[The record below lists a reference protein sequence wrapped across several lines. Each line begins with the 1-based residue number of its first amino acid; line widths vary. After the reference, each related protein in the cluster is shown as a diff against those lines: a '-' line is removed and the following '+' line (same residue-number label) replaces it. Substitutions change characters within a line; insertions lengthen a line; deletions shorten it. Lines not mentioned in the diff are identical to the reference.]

1 MTMSPFTNESIR
13 NADTAVRPSAWRGAL
28 ATALLVGLAYAL
40 LCSALKVDDVDRYW
54 QELRADSFFWD
65 LGHLWMQPLAML
77 LYRATGGV
85 LGVNHSLEAINVASV
100 ALGCAVFFATLRE
113 AGHSVAKSAAG
124 VAFVAISFNLIAL
137 GPTAHIKLMVFPPLA
152 LALHH
157 AMRWE
162 QADAAGLAGRRHMV
176 ASAAWSA
183 VGVNLLVSVLPQ
195 ALLLAL
201 FMLVRSARRDGVGRA
216 LRTLLPYAVTLAVV
230 GFGLLLAAYM
240 TARLTATTQAQDL
253 LSFALGGLKEKQ
265 ALVTWLSSWKEM
277 PLRFAFSLI
286 NNFVFLPSLGALGR
300 AWMWGWLPDVR
311 AVLPSLLGQAALT
324 ALVGG
329 LLLATFTT
337 AARQALRRRS
347 EAGLLSPWAF
357 VLGAAA
363 FSYYYN
369 LNDPEHWFQFTLP
382 VALLALQLRRR
393 WLDAWL
399 LGVALPVLLVVNLGG
414 YGIPKARFA
423 LAERQHALQAA
434 LGPQGLYV
442 GFAAY
447 PGEPDSS
454 LLSTLGI
461 ERFNIDLVQMNDTQ
475 ADTAALLARLDE
487 RIAAA
492 FARGGRVLVFRAL
505 DDADWRGPVMQVAL
519 AGLPRA
525 RLREHLA
532 ARYEISGPVDAG
544 GFPAYE
550 LRAR

>member
-1 MTMSPFTNESIR
+1 MKAA
-13 NADTAVRPSAWRGAL
+13 ADRAQTLHVAA
-28 ATALLVGLAYAL
+28 VGLAVAIAYAL

-54 QELRADSFFWD
+54 HELRADSFFWD

-77 LYRATGGV
+77 IYRASGGV
-85 LGVNHSLEAINVASV
+85 LGVNHTLEAINVLSV
-100 ALGCAVFFATLRE
+100 AWGCAVFFATLRE
-113 AGHSVAKSAAG
+113 AGHSVLKSAAG
-124 VAFVAISFNLIAL
+124 VLFVATSFNLITL
-137 GPTAHIKLMVFPPLA
+137 GPTAHIKLMVFPALA

-162 QADAAGLAGRRHMV
+162 RAEAAGRSGLRDMV
-176 ASAAWSA
+176 WSAAWSA

-201 FMLVRSARRDGVGRA
+201 FMLIRSARRRGFVTA
-216 LRTLLPYAVTLAVV
+216 LRQAPPYAITLAVV
-230 GFGLLLAAYM
+230 GLGLLLAAYV
-240 TARLTATTQAQDL
+240 TARQTGTTQATDL
-253 LSFALGGLKEKQ
+253 LGFTLGGLQEKKDLQ
-265 ALVTWLSSWKEM
+265 TWVSSWKEM
-277 PLRFAFSLI
+277 PVRFAFSLI
-286 NNFVFLPSLGALGR
+286 NNFAFLPSLGTLGR
-300 AWMWGWLPDVR
+300 AAMWGWLPDVQ
-311 AVLPSLLGQAALT
+311 AVLPSLLGQALLA
-324 ALVGG
+324 AVVG
-329 LLLATFTT
+329 LLLAATFLVG
-337 AARQALRRRS
+337 ARQALRTA
-347 EAGLLSPWAF
+347 EPGLLSPWAF

-382 VALLALQLRRR
+382 VVLLALQLRRR
-393 WLDAWL
+393 WLDAGL
-399 LGVALPVLLVVNLGG
+399 LGIALPALLAVNLVG

-423 LAERQHALQAA
+423 LAERQQALQSA

-454 LLSTLGI
+454 LFNTPGV
-461 ERFNIDLVQMNDTQ
+461 ERFNIDLVQMNETK
-475 ADTAALLARLDE
+475 ADTNALLARMDE
-487 RIAAA
+487 RIAAT

-505 DDADWRGPVMQVAL
+505 DDQDWRGPVMQVAL

-532 ARYEISGPVDAG
+532 ARYAISGPVDAG

-550 LRAR
+550 LKPR

>member
-1 MTMSPFTNESIR
+1 MSMASSRTNGLH
-13 NADTAVRPSAWRGAL
+13 AVAVA
-28 ATALLVGLAYAL
+28 AAVALAYAL

-54 QELRADSFFWD
+54 QELGADRFFWD
-65 LGHLWMQPLAML
+65 LGHLWMQPLALL
-77 LYRATGGV
+77 LYRASGGV
-85 LGVNHSLEAINVASV
+85 LGVNHTLEAINVLSV
-100 ALGCAVFFATLRE
+100 AWGCAVFFTTLRE
-113 AGHSVAKSAAG
+113 AGHGTLKSAAA
-124 VAFVAISFNLIAL
+124 VAFVAVSFNLLAL
-137 GPTAHIKLMVFPPLA
+137 GPTAHIKLMVFPALA

-162 QADAAGLAGRRHMV
+162 RAEAAGAPARRAMV

-195 ALLLAL
+195 ALLLTL
-201 FMLVRSARRDGVGRA
+201 FMLVRSARRQGLAPAIRA
-216 LRTLLPYAVTLAVV
+216 TLPYAVTLAVV
-230 GFGLLLAAYM
+230 GFALLLAAYA
-240 TARLTATTQAQDL
+240 TARLTDTTGARDL
-253 LSFALGGLKEKQ
+253 IAFTLGGLQEKQ
-265 ALVTWLSSWKEM
+265 ALQNWLSAWKEM

-286 NNFVFLPSLGALGR
+286 NNFAFLPSLGTLGR

-311 AVLPSLLGQAALT
+311 AVLPSLLGQAALA

-329 LLLATFTT
+329 LLLATFVTG
-337 AARQALRRRS
+337 AREALRNKAA
-347 EAGLLSPWAF
+347 AGLLSPWAF

-382 VALLALQLRRR
+382 VVLLALQLRRR

-399 LGVALPVLLVVNLGG
+399 LGVALPVLLVVNLVG

-423 LAERQHALQAA
+423 LAEREQALQAA

-454 LLSTLGI
+454 LLSTPGA
-461 ERFNIDLVQMNDTQ
+461 ERFNIDLVQMNETPTD
-475 ADTAALLARLDE
+475 AAALLARLDA
-487 RIAAA
+487 RIDATL
-492 FARGGRVLVFRAL
+492 ARGGRVLVFRAL
-505 DDADWRGPVMQVAL
+505 DDQDWRGPVMQVAL

-532 ARYEISGPVDAG
+532 ARYAITGPVDAG

>member
-1 MTMSPFTNESIR
+1 MR
-13 NADTAVRPSAWRGAL
+13 AVLDRARPLHVAA
-28 ATALLVGLAYAL
+28 VGVAVAIAYAL

-54 QELRADSFFWD
+54 HELGANSFFWD

-77 LYRATGGV
+77 LYRASGGV
-85 LGVNHSLEAINVASV
+85 LGVNHTLEAINVISV
-100 ALGCAVFFATLRE
+100 AIGCAVFFATLRE
-113 AGHSVAKSAAG
+113 AGHAVLKSVAA
-124 VAFVAISFNLIAL
+124 VAFVAVSFNLITL
-137 GPTAHIKLMVFPPLA
+137 GPTAHIKLMVFPALA

-162 QADAAGLAGRRHMV
+162 RAEAAGESGQRDMI

-201 FMLVRSARRDGVGRA
+201 FMLIRGARRQGLVKAIRH
-216 LRTLLPYAVTLAVV
+216 LLPYALTLAVV
-230 GFGLLLAAYM
+230 GFALLLAAYGM
-240 TARLTATTQAQDL
+240 ARQTGTTQAQDL
-253 LSFALGGLKEKQ
+253 LGFTLGGLKEKQ
-265 ALVTWLSSWKEM
+265 ALQNWLVSWKEM

-286 NNFVFLPSLGALGR
+286 NNFAFLPSLGTLGR
-300 AWMWGWLPDVR
+300 AWMWGWLPDVQ
-311 AVLPSLLGQAALT
+311 AVLPSLLGQALLAALI
-324 ALVGG
+324 GG
-329 LLLATFTT
+329 LLLAI
-337 AARQALRRRS
+337 AVVGARQALRNR
-347 EAGLLSPWAF
+347 EPGLLSPWAF

-382 VALLALQLRRR
+382 VTLLALQLRQR
-393 WLDAWL
+393 WLDVLL
-399 LGVALPVLLVVNLGG
+399 LGVALPVLLVVNLAG

-423 LAERQHALQAA
+423 LAERQQALQAA
-434 LGPQGLYV
+434 LGPQGLYI

-454 LLSTLGI
+454 LFDTPGV
-461 ERFNIDLVQMNDTQ
+461 ERFNIDIVQMNETK
-475 ADTAALLARLDE
+475 ADVGALLARLDE
-487 RIAAA
+487 RVAAA

-505 DDADWRGPVMQVAL
+505 DDEDWRGPVMQVAL

-525 RLREHLA
+525 KLREHLA
-532 ARYEISGPVDAG
+532 ARYAISGPVDAG

-550 LRAR
+550 LRPRAADAYKAP

>member
-1 MTMSPFTNESIR
+1 MS
-13 NADTAVRPSAWRGAL
+13 AAVDRAKPVHL
-28 ATALLVGLAYAL
+28 AAVAVVVALAYAW

-54 QELRADSFFWD
+54 HELGANSFFWD

-77 LYRATGGV
+77 LYRASGGV
-85 LGVNHSLEAINVASV
+85 LGVNHSLEAINVISV

-113 AGHSVAKSAAG
+113 AGHSALKSAAA
-124 VAFVAISFNLIAL
+124 VAFVAISFNMITL
-137 GPTAHIKLMVFPPLA
+137 GPTAHIKLMVFPALA

-162 QADAAGLAGRRHMV
+162 RAEAAGEPGLRDMI
-176 ASAAWSA
+176 ASAAWSG

-201 FMLVRSARRDGVGRA
+201 FMLIRSGRRHGFVKAVRD
-216 LRTLLPYAVTLAVV
+216 TLPYAVTLAVV
-230 GFGLLLAAYM
+230 GFALLLAAYVM
-240 TARLTATTQAQDL
+240 ARQTGTTQAQDL
-253 LSFALGGLKEKQ
+253 LGFTLGGLREKQ
-265 ALVTWLSSWKEM
+265 ALQNWLVSWKEM

-286 NNFVFLPSLGALGR
+286 NNFAFLPSIGTLGR
-300 AWMWGWLPDVR
+300 AWMWGWLPDVKP
-311 AVLPSLLGQAALT
+311 VLPSLLGQAALA
-324 ALVGG
+324 ALVGS
-329 LLLATFTT
+329 LLLATFVVG
-337 AARQALRRRS
+337 ARDALRK
-347 EAGLLSPWAF
+347 AGPGLLSPWAF

-369 LNDPEHWFQFTLP
+369 LNDPEHWFQFTMP
-382 VALLALQLRRR
+382 VTLLVLQLRRR
-393 WLDAWL
+393 WLDAL
-399 LGVALPVLLVVNLGG
+399 LLRIALPVLLVVNMAG

-423 LAERQHALQAA
+423 LAEREQALQAA

-454 LLSTLGI
+454 LFDTPGV
-461 ERFNIDLVQMNDTQ
+461 ERFNIDLVQMNETQ
-475 ADTAALLARLDE
+475 ADTGALLARLDAKV
-487 RIAAA
+487 AAA

-505 DDADWRGPVMQVAL
+505 DDEDWRGPVMQVAL

-525 RLREHLA
+525 KLREHLA
-532 ARYEISGPVDAG
+532 ARYAISGPVDAG

-550 LRAR
+550 LRPRTADAYKAP

>member
-1 MTMSPFTNESIR
+1 MS
-13 NADTAVRPSAWRGAL
+13 L
-28 ATALLVGLAYAL
+28 ATERAHRLHVAATAAAVAVLYAL

-85 LGVNHSLEAINVASV
+85 LGVNHTLEAINVLSV
-100 ALGCAVFFATLRE
+100 AWGCAVFFATLRE
-113 AGHSVAKSAAG
+113 AGHSVAKSAAAL
-124 VAFVAISFNLIAL
+124 AFVAVSFNLLAL
-137 GPTAHIKLMVFPPLA
+137 GPTAHIKLMVFPALA

-162 QADAAGLAGRRHMV
+162 RAEAAGLPGRRSMV

-195 ALLLAL
+195 ALLLTL
-201 FMLVRSARRDGVGRA
+201 FMLVRSARRSGLAPAVRA
-216 LRTLLPYAVTLAVV
+216 VFPYALTLAVV
-230 GFGLLLAAYM
+230 GLGLLLAAYA
-240 TARLTATTQAQDL
+240 TARWTGTTQAQSL
-253 LSFALGGLKEKQ
+253 LDFTLGGLKEKQ

-286 NNFVFLPSLGALGR
+286 NNFVYLPSLGTLGR

-311 AVLPSLLGQAALT
+311 QVLPSLLGQAALA

-329 LLLATFTT
+329 LLLATFITG
-337 AARQALRRRS
+337 AWRALRRS
-347 EAGLLSPWAF
+347 GPGLLAPWAF

-382 VALLALQLRRR
+382 VTLLALQLRQR
-393 WLDAWL
+393 WLSRLL
-399 LGVALPVLLVVNLGG
+399 LGVAMPVLLVVNLAG
-414 YGIPKARFA
+414 YGIPKARFE
-423 LAERQHALQAA
+423 LAEREQALRAA

-454 LLSTLGI
+454 LLNTAGI
-461 ERFNIDLVQMNDTQ
+461 ERFNIDLVQLNETH
-475 ADTAALLARLDE
+475 ADTDALLRKLDQ
-487 RIAAA
+487 RIDATL
-492 FARGGRVLVFRAL
+492 ARGGRVLVFRAL
-505 DDADWRGPVMQVAL
+505 DEQDWRGPVMQVAL
-519 AGLPRA
+519 SGLPRA
-525 RLREHLA
+525 RLRQHLES
-532 ARYEISGPVDAG
+532 RYAINGPIDAG
-544 GFPAYE
+544 GFSAYQ
-550 LRAR
+550 LSAR

>member
-1 MTMSPFTNESIR
+1 MSDASPRAGWTQP
-13 NADTAVRPSAWRGAL
+13 AVVAL
-28 ATALLVGLAYAL
+28 AVAIAYAL

-54 QELRADSFFWD
+54 HELSANSFFWD

-77 LYRATGGV
+77 LYRGTGGV
-85 LGVNHSLEAINVASV
+85 LGVNHTLEAINVLSV
-100 ALGCAVFFATLRE
+100 AWGCAVFFATLRE
-113 AGHSVAKSAAG
+113 ASHTVLKSAAA
-124 VAFVAISFNLIAL
+124 VAFVAVSFNLLAL
-137 GPTAHIKLMVFPPLA
+137 GPTAHIKLMVFPALA

-162 QADAAGLAGRRHMV
+162 RAEAAGEPGERDMI

-183 VGVNLLVSVLPQ
+183 IGVNLLVSVLPQ
-195 ALLLAL
+195 AMLLAL
-201 FMLVRSARRDGVGRA
+201 FMLILSASRRGIVQAVRG
-216 LRTLLPYAVTLAVV
+216 LLPYAVTLAAV
-230 GFGLLLAAYM
+230 GFGLLLAAYAA
-240 TARLTATTQAQDL
+240 ARLTDTTPARDL
-253 LSFALGGLKEKQ
+253 LAFTLGGLQEKQ
-265 ALVTWLSSWKEM
+265 ELKTWLSSWKEM

-286 NNFVFLPSLGALGR
+286 NNFAFLPSLGTLSR

-311 AVLPSLLGQAALT
+311 AVLPSLLGQAALA

-329 LLLATFTT
+329 LLLATFVVG
-337 AARQALRRRS
+337 ARDALRKTQP
-347 EAGLLSPWAF
+347 GLLSPWAF

-382 VALLALQLRRR
+382 VVLLVLQLHRR

-399 LGVALPVLLVVNLGG
+399 LGVALPVLLVVNLAG

-423 LAERQHALQAA
+423 LAEREQALQAA
-434 LGPQGLYV
+434 LGSQGLYV

-454 LLSTLGI
+454 LLNTPGI
-461 ERFNIDLVQMNDTQ
+461 ERFNIDLVQMNETQ
-475 ADTAALLARLDE
+475 ADAGALLARLDD
-487 RIAAA
+487 RIDAAL
-492 FARGGRVLVFRAL
+492 ARGGRVLVFRAL

-525 RLREHLA
+525 QLRAHLA
-532 ARYEISGPVDAG
+532 ARYRISGPVDAG

>member
-1 MTMSPFTNESIR
+1 MR
-13 NADTAVRPSAWRGAL
+13 AVLDRTRPLHIAA
-28 ATALLVGLAYAL
+28 VGIAVAIAYAL

-54 QELRADSFFWD
+54 HELGANSFFWD

-77 LYRATGGV
+77 LYRASGGV
-85 LGVNHSLEAINVASV
+85 LGVNHTLEAINVISV

-113 AGHSVAKSAAG
+113 AGHAVLKSVAA
-124 VAFVAISFNLIAL
+124 VAFVAVSFNLITL
-137 GPTAHIKLMVFPPLA
+137 GPTAHIKLMVFPALA

-162 QADAAGLAGRRHMV
+162 RAEAAGESGLRDMI

-201 FMLVRSARRDGVGRA
+201 FMLIRGARRQGLVKAIRH
-216 LRTLLPYAVTLAVV
+216 LLPYALTLAVV
-230 GFGLLLAAYM
+230 GFALLLAAYGM
-240 TARLTATTQAQDL
+240 ARQTGTTQAQDL
-253 LSFALGGLKEKQ
+253 LGFTLGGLKEKQ
-265 ALVTWLSSWKEM
+265 ALQNWLVSWKEM

-286 NNFVFLPSLGALGR
+286 NNFAFLPSLGTLGR
-300 AWMWGWLPDVR
+300 AWMWGWLPDVQ
-311 AVLPSLLGQAALT
+311 AVLPSLLGQALLA

-329 LLLATFTT
+329 LLLAI
-337 AARQALRRRS
+337 AVVGARQALRNR
-347 EAGLLSPWAF
+347 EPGLLSPWAF

-382 VALLALQLRRR
+382 VTLLALQLRRR
-393 WLDAWL
+393 WLDVLL
-399 LGVALPVLLVVNLGG
+399 LGVALPVLLVVNLAG

-423 LAERQHALQAA
+423 LAERQQALQAA

-454 LLSTLGI
+454 LFNTPDV
-461 ERFNIDLVQMNDTQ
+461 ERFNIDLVQMNETK
-475 ADTAALLARLDE
+475 ADAAALLARLDE
-487 RIAAA
+487 QVDATL
-492 FARGGRVLVFRAL
+492 ARGGRVLVFRAL
-505 DDADWRGPVMQVAL
+505 DDEDWRGPVMQVAL

-525 RLREHLA
+525 KLREHLA
-532 ARYEISGPVDAG
+532 ARYVISGPVDAG

-550 LRAR
+550 LRPRAADAYKAP

>member
-1 MTMSPFTNESIR
+1 MSIAPQRASWTQPMVIGIVV
-13 NADTAVRPSAWRGAL
+13 AV
-28 ATALLVGLAYAL
+28 AYAL
-40 LCSALKVDDVDRYW
+40 LCSTLKVDDVDRYW
-54 QELRADSFFWD
+54 HELGTNRFFWD
-65 LGHLWMQPLAML
+65 LGHLWMQPLALL
-77 LYRATGGV
+77 LYRASGGV
-85 LGVNHSLEAINVASV
+85 LGVNHTLEAINVVSV

-113 AGHSVAKSAAG
+113 AGHTVIKSGLAVALVAG
-124 VAFVAISFNLIAL
+124 SFNLLAL
-137 GPTAHIKLMVFPPLA
+137 GPTAHIKLMVFPTLA

-162 QADAAGLAGRRHMV
+162 RAEAAGESGWADMI
-176 ASAAWSA
+176 ACAAWSA

-201 FMLVRSARRDGVGRA
+201 FMLIRITRRRGLVQAVQG
-216 LRTLLPYAVTLAVV
+216 LLPYGITLAVV
-230 GFGLLLAAYM
+230 GFGLLLTAYA
-240 TARLTATTQAQDL
+240 TARLTDSTQAHDL
-253 LSFALGGLKEKQ
+253 LGFALGGLKEKQ
-265 ALVTWLSSWKEM
+265 ALQTWPSSWHEM

-286 NNFVFLPSLGALGR
+286 NNFAFLPSLGTLGR

-311 AVLPSLLGQAALT
+311 AVLPALLGQAALA

-329 LLLATFTT
+329 LLLATFVTG
-337 AARQALRRRS
+337 ARDLLRK
-347 EAGLLSPWAF
+347 AQPGLLSPWAF

-393 WLDAWL
+393 WLETML
-399 LGVALPVLLVVNLGG
+399 LGVALPLLLIVNLAG

-423 LAERQHALQAA
+423 LDQRQHALQTA

-454 LLSTLGI
+454 LLSTPGI
-461 ERFNIDLVQMNDTQ
+461 ERFNIDLVQANAPQ
-475 ADTAALLARLDE
+475 ADTATLLARLDE
-487 RIAAA
+487 RIDAAL
-492 FARGGRVLVFRAL
+492 ARGGRVLVFRAL
-505 DDADWRGPVMQVAL
+505 DDTDWRGPVMQVAL
-519 AGLPRA
+519 TGLPRA
-525 RLREHLA
+525 KLREHLA
-532 ARYEISGPVDAG
+532 ARYTISAPVEVG
-544 GFPAYE
+544 GFPAVE

>member
-1 MTMSPFTNESIR
+1 MS
-13 NADTAVRPSAWRGAL
+13 AVPDRARPAHVAGIGIAV
-28 ATALLVGLAYAL
+28 AIAYAL

-54 QELRADSFFWD
+54 HELGANSFFWD

-77 LYRATGGV
+77 LYRASGGV
-85 LGVNHSLEAINVASV
+85 LGVNHTLEAINVLSV
-100 ALGCAVFFATLRE
+100 AWGCAVFFATLRE
-113 AGHSVAKSAAG
+113 AGHTVLKSAAA
-124 VAFVAISFNLIAL
+124 VAFVAVSFNLLTL
-137 GPTAHIKLMVFPPLA
+137 GPTAHIKLMVFPALA

-162 QADAAGLAGRRHMV
+162 RAEAAGAAGRGDMI

-183 VGVNLLVSVLPQ
+183 IGVNLLVSVLPQ

-201 FMLVRSARRDGVGRA
+201 FMLVRSARRRGLAPAVRG
-216 LRTLLPYAVTLAVV
+216 LLPYAVTLAVV
-230 GFGLLLAAYM
+230 GFALLLAAYA
-240 TARLTATTQAQDL
+240 TARLSDTTQARDL
-253 LSFALGGLKEKQ
+253 LGFTLGGLKEKQ

-277 PLRFAFSLI
+277 PLRFVFSLI
-286 NNFVFLPSLGALGR
+286 NNFAFLPSLGTLGR
-300 AWMWGWLPDVR
+300 AWMWGWLPDVK
-311 AVLPSLLGQAALT
+311 AVLPSLLGQALLA
-324 ALVGG
+324 ALVGS
-329 LLLATFTT
+329 LLLATFVVG
-337 AARQALRRRS
+337 ARDALRK
-347 EAGLLSPWAF
+347 AGPGLLSPWAF

-382 VALLALQLRRR
+382 VTLLVLQLRRR
-393 WLDAWL
+393 WLDALL
-399 LGVALPVLLVVNLGG
+399 LGVALPVLMVVNLAG

-423 LAERQHALQAA
+423 LAERQQALQAA

-454 LLSTLGI
+454 LFNTPGV
-461 ERFNIDLVQMNDTQ
+461 ERFNIDIVQMNETQ
-475 ADTAALLARLDE
+475 ADTDALLARLDE

-505 DDADWRGPVMQVAL
+505 DDEDWRGPVMQVAL

-525 RLREHLA
+525 KLREHLA
-532 ARYEISGPVDAG
+532 GRYVISGPVDAG

>member
-1 MTMSPFTNESIR
+1 MNTLRQHGARARPLQLI
-13 NADTAVRPSAWRGAL
+13 AVGTAVALSYAW
-28 ATALLVGLAYAL
+28 

-54 QELRADSFFWD
+54 HELGANSFFWD

-77 LYRATGGV
+77 LYRASGGV
-85 LGVNHSLEAINVASV
+85 LGVNHSLEAINVLSV

-113 AGHSVAKSAAG
+113 AGHSALKSVLA
-124 VAFVAISFNLIAL
+124 VVFVAASFNLITL
-137 GPTAHIKLMVFPPLA
+137 GPTAHIKLMVFPALA

-162 QADAAGLAGRRHMV
+162 RAEAEGQPGGRDMV

-201 FMLVRSARRDGVGRA
+201 FMLIRGTRRHGFTRA
-216 LRTLLPYAVTLAVV
+216 LRNTLPYALTLAVV
-230 GFGLLLAAYM
+230 GFALLLAAYAM
-240 TARLTATTQAQDL
+240 ARQTGTTHAQDL
-253 LSFALGGLKEKQ
+253 LGFTLGGLKEKQ
-265 ALVTWLSSWKEM
+265 DLHVGVASWKEM

-286 NNFVFLPSLGALGR
+286 NNFAFLPSLGTLGR
-300 AWMWGWLPDVR
+300 AYMWGWLPDVH
-311 AVLPSLLGQAALT
+311 AVLPSLLGQALLA

-329 LLLATFTT
+329 MLAALCIVGARRALWSDGSGLLA
-337 AARQALRRRS
+337 
-347 EAGLLSPWAF
+347 PWAF

-393 WLDAWL
+393 WMDIWL
-399 LGVALPVLLVVNLGG
+399 LGIVTPALLAVNLMG

-423 LAERQHALQAA
+423 LAERQQALQTA

-454 LLSTLGI
+454 LFDTADI
-461 ERFNIDLVQMNDTQ
+461 ERFNIDLVQMNDTK
-475 ADTAALLARLDE
+475 ADGAALLARMDE
-487 RIAAA
+487 RVDATL
-492 FARGGRVLVFRAL
+492 ARGGRVLVFRAL
-505 DDADWRGPVMQVAL
+505 DDQDWRGPVMQVAL
-519 AGLPRA
+519 AGMPRA
-525 RLREHLA
+525 KLREHLA
-532 ARYEISGPVDAG
+532 ARYAISGPVDAG

-550 LRAR
+550 LKARGTDAEKAP

>member
-1 MTMSPFTNESIR
+1 MR
-13 NADTAVRPSAWRGAL
+13 AVLDRARPLHVAA
-28 ATALLVGLAYAL
+28 VGIAVAIAYAL

-54 QELRADSFFWD
+54 HELGANSFFWD

-77 LYRATGGV
+77 LYRASGGV
-85 LGVNHSLEAINVASV
+85 LGVNHTLEAINIISV
-100 ALGCAVFFATLRE
+100 AIGCAVFFATLRE
-113 AGHSVAKSAAG
+113 AGHAVLKSVAA
-124 VAFVAISFNLIAL
+124 VAFVAVSFNLITL
-137 GPTAHIKLMVFPPLA
+137 GPTAHIKLMVFPALA

-162 QADAAGLAGRRHMV
+162 RAEAAGASGLRDMV

-201 FMLVRSARRDGVGRA
+201 FMLIRGARRQGLIKAIRN
-216 LRTLLPYAVTLAVV
+216 LLPYALTLAVV
-230 GFGLLLAAYM
+230 GFALLLAAYGM
-240 TARLTATTQAQDL
+240 ARQTGTTQAQDL
-253 LSFALGGLKEKQ
+253 LGFTLGGLKEKQ
-265 ALVTWLSSWKEM
+265 ALQNWLVSWKEM

-286 NNFVFLPSLGALGR
+286 NNFAFLPSLGTLGR
-300 AWMWGWLPDVR
+300 AWMWGWLPDVQ
-311 AVLPSLLGQAALT
+311 AVLPSLLGQALLA

-329 LLLATFTT
+329 LLLAI
-337 AARQALRRRS
+337 AVVGARQAPRNR
-347 EAGLLSPWAF
+347 EPGLLSPWAF

-382 VALLALQLRRR
+382 VTLLALQLRRR
-393 WLDAWL
+393 WLDVLL
-399 LGVALPVLLVVNLGG
+399 LGVALPVLLVVNLAG

-423 LAERQHALQAA
+423 LAERQQALQAA
-434 LGPQGLYV
+434 LGPQGLYI

-454 LLSTLGI
+454 LFDTPGV
-461 ERFNIDLVQMNDTQ
+461 ERFNIDIVQMNETK
-475 ADTAALLARLDE
+475 ADVGALLARLDE
-487 RIAAA
+487 RVAAA

-505 DDADWRGPVMQVAL
+505 DDEDWRGPVMQVAL

-525 RLREHLA
+525 KLREHLT
-532 ARYEISGPVDAG
+532 ARYVMSGPVDAG

-550 LRAR
+550 LRPRAADAYKAP